1 MKKRF
6 LKSALVLC
14 IVLVSSSQLFSQ
26 WVAQTSGT
34 TATLRGIR
42 AVNDNVVWACGTT
55 GAVLKTIDGGAS
67 WTVCTP
73 TLATATNYCVDALD
87 ATTAWV
93 TGTVGGS
100 ADVTIWK
107 TIDGGTTWAPQ
118 YNNPAGFGDGV
129 RFFNA
134 NDGVYYGDPDPW
146 PSGNWELLTTNN
158 GGTTWNRVPRSNF
171 PAADSVAEEFGSA
184 NSFDIFGNN
193 VWFNSYYNQ
202 ATTNPVHVFKS
213 TDKGLNWTSY
223 PIPFPSGGT
232 YGVLSFSDALNG
244 AIGSVNGDLGF
255 TSDGGATW
263 TFSTEAGKAFRGM
276 TNIPGFNS
284 FITVGSSGTSYYS
297 SNFGPWTTLT
307 TGTTQTLRCVDASA
321 KYAWAAGNSG
331 TILKLAG
338 SDPVPVELSAFTA
351 DVAGM
356 NVTLNWTTATEINNR
371 GFEVQRKSAAGDFAT
386 VAFVDGQGTV
396 QQAQS
401 YTYTDKNVETGKY
414 AYRLKQLDFN
424 GTSSYSNIVEVEVKV
439 PNKFA
444 LSQNYPNPFNPTTT
458 ISYEIAKEVNVS
470 LKVYDAIGNQVATL
484 VNETKPAGTYEVIF
498 DASNL
503 SNGVYFYE
511 IKAGNFTVTKKL
523 ILMK

>member
-1 MKKRF
+1 
-6 LKSALVLC
+6 
-14 IVLVSSSQLFSQ
+14 
-26 WVAQTSGT
+26 
-34 TATLRGIR
+34 
-42 AVNDNVVWACGTT
+42 
-55 GAVLKTIDGGAS
+55 
-67 WTVCTP
+67 
-73 TLATATNYCVDALD
+73 
-87 ATTAWV
+87 
-93 TGTVGGS
+93 
-100 ADVTIWK
+100 
-107 TIDGGTTWAPQ
+107 
-118 YNNPAGFGDGV
+118 
-129 RFFNA
+129 
-134 NDGVYYGDPDPW
+134 
-146 PSGNWELLTTNN
+146 
-158 GGTTWNRVPRSNF
+158 
-171 PAADSVAEEFGSA
+171 
-184 NSFDIFGNN
+184 
-193 VWFNSYYNQ
+193 
-202 ATTNPVHVFKS
+202 
-213 TDKGLNWTSY
+213 
-223 PIPFPSGGT
+223 
-232 YGVLSFSDALNG
+232 
-244 AIGSVNGDLGF
+244 
-255 TSDGGATW
+255 
-263 TFSTEAGKAFRGM
+263 M

-284 FITVGSSGTSYYS
+284 FITVGSSGISYYS